1 MRKIVTTLASAA
13 ALALFATAAS
23 ADCFDGHKNVTA
35 SADDG
40 KQVVAMSTTATPVLQ
55 PAVEETKVEAA
66 KVETVC
72 SGDENSCTPA
82 TK

>member
-1 MRKIVTTLASAA
+1 MRKIVTTLVPAA

-35 SADDG
+35 SADVG
-40 KQVVAMSTTATPVLQ
+40 KQVVAMSTTTAPVLQ
-55 PAVEETKVEAA
+55 PVVEEMKVEPA
-66 KVETVC
+66 KAEPVC
-72 SGDENSCTPA
+72 SGDENSCSPA